1 MSENRKSASQI
12 FKIADYNKNG
22 TNDTTPLILFS
33 ESSHYCTTTFPPPKM
48 MSNRIN
54 SNRRKRKDIKATN
67 GIRINEAE
75 NEDKKDC
82 NNNWSYYNS
91 LKKLREQ
98 IAVTRC
104 IVIQMNIKNAIF
116 MNDGKNDDSNDTL
129 SDAIKSSLQSLSGS
143 TIKIIVR

>member
-1 MSENRKSASQI
+1 M
-12 FKIADYNKNG
+12 
-22 TNDTTPLILFS
+22 
-33 ESSHYCTTTFPPPKM
+33 C
-48 MSNRIN
+48 NRIN

-82 NNNWSYYNS
+82 NNNRSYHNS
-91 LKKLREQ
+91 LKKLNEQ
-98 IAVTRC
+98 TSVTRC

-143 TIKIIVR
+143 TIKIIVSSKNATNCSGKHSYHP